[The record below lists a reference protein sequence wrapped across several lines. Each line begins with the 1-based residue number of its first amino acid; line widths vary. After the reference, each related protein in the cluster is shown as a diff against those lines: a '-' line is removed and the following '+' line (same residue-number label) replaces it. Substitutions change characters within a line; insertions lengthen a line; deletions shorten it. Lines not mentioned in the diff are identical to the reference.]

1 MFTHRDTRAP
11 EPMQALVYEELS
23 LLHFF
28 TIERLQPQEWPWQNH
43 DSLARV
49 SVKPGLWTLDWT
61 HGLDCGLRLGLDFG
75 LMLSSMTISNNKLP

>member
-49 SVKPGLWTLDWT
+49 SVKPGLWTLDS
-61 HGLDCGLRLGLDFG
+61 GLDSWTGLWTETWTRFWIDAQF
-75 LMLSSMTISNNKLP
+75 NDHFQQ